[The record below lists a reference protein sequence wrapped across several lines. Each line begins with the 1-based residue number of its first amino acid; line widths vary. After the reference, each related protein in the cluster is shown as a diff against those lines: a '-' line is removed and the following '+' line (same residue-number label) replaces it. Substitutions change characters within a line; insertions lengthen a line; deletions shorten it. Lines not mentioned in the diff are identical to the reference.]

1 MSRFHIFV
9 WGACPLAV
17 DWTGSAGGYKS
28 RLAIGDVHRDF
39 KAKTQVGESGGGP
52 LHTNVSM
59 KKELARKMTVEP
71 CIDPM

>member
-1 MSRFHIFV
+1 MNMGV
-9 WGACPLAV
+9 
-17 DWTGSAGGYKS
+17 AGGVKTS
-28 RLAIGDVHRDF
+28 TVGDVHRDF